1 MVVLSLF
8 DGIASGKV
16 ALERAGIHVD
26 KYYACEV
33 KTYAIKCAKAN
44 HPDIIHVGRIENW
57 KDWIHTIETPD
68 LIIGGSP
75 CFVKGTKVIT
85 DKEYKNIE
93 DVVVG
98 DMVLTHKGN
107 YKKVLRIGHQ
117 VSKTMLVDACGS
129 LTTETTANHPY
140 YVKTRC
146 REWNSDTRKYD
157 THFSRPYWKDAGKLI
172 KDDFVAMPIIQK
184 EENPRSLDEQTCW
197 ILGRYIADGHI
208 AWGEKCKESD
218 GYRHPRVILSI
229 GEAKLDDTK
238 RCLEG
243 LNFSVL
249 KHTQSVYRVVISSK
263 KLALMIKDIGCGEGA
278 INKTIPMELINLPV
292 HLLKAVLDG
301 YMSGDGCYTGGRY
314 KASTVSKELAM
325 SLQLVVAKV
334 LHVNTTIYCLER
346 PRTTVIE
353 GRTVNQKDT
362 WNVEWMLET
371 QKPRVA
377 IIEDKCIWQ
386 PLHKIVDTGREATVY
401 NIEVEDDNSY
411 TANGVVVH
419 NCQGFS
425 SSGKQEA
432 FDDRNSILFYTFA
445 DIVKYVQSV
454 NPFVK
459 FLMEN
464 VQMHNVYV
472 GVINYILGVK
482 AIQINSALVSAQER
496 KRLYWCNWNVP
507 CQPEDKHIMLYDVLD
522 KTRNW
527 YPLKSWMHKENQK
540 GDVRSDRLRSVV
552 SDKAFCITAH
562 KTHPQNHYLSEDGTR
577 MTYLTVPEIE
587 KLQTLPEGYCSMLSE
602 AEAFDVVGNGW
613 TVDVIVHLL
622 KYMNQ

>member
-26 KYYACEV
+26 TYYACEV

-57 KDWIHTIETPD
+57 KDWIHTIPTPD

-75 CFVKGTKVIT
+75 
-85 DKEYKNIE
+85 
-93 DVVVG
+93 
-98 DMVLTHKGN
+98 
-107 YKKVLRIGHQ
+107 
-117 VSKTMLVDACGS
+117 
-129 LTTETTANHPY
+129 
-140 YVKTRC
+140 
-146 REWNSDTRKYD
+146 
-157 THFSRPYWKDAGKLI
+157 
-172 KDDFVAMPIIQK
+172 
-184 EENPRSLDEQTCW
+184 
-197 ILGRYIADGHI
+197 
-208 AWGEKCKESD
+208 
-218 GYRHPRVILSI
+218 
-229 GEAKLDDTK
+229 
-238 RCLEG
+238 
-243 LNFSVL
+243 
-249 KHTQSVYRVVISSK
+249 
-263 KLALMIKDIGCGEGA
+263 
-278 INKTIPMELINLPV
+278 
-292 HLLKAVLDG
+292 
-301 YMSGDGCYTGGRY
+301 
-314 KASTVSKELAM
+314 
-325 SLQLVVAKV
+325 
-334 LHVNTTIYCLER
+334 
-346 PRTTVIE
+346 
-353 GRTVNQKDT
+353 
-362 WNVEWMLET
+362 
-371 QKPRVA
+371 
-377 IIEDKCIWQ
+377 
-386 PLHKIVDTGREATVY
+386 
-401 NIEVEDDNSY
+401 
-411 TANGVVVH
+411 
-419 NCQGFS
+419 CQGFS

-432 FDDRNSILFYTFA
+432 FDDRNSVLFYTFA

-496 KRLYWCNWNVP
+496 KRLYWCNWSVP
-507 CQPEDKHIMLYDVLD
+507 CQPDDKHIMLYDVLD

-552 SDKAFCITAH
+552 SDKSFCITAH
-562 KTHPQNHYLSEDGTR
+562 KTHPQNHYLSEDGKR
-577 MTYLTVPEIE
+577 MTYLTVEEIE
-587 KLQTLPEGYCSMLSE
+587 RLQTLPEGYCSMLSE